1 MRAFDIRQY
10 ESLGSTSDEAFRL
23 AREGAAHATV
33 VTAREQTAG
42 RGRVG
47 RGWDSPVGNLYLSVL
62 LRLDL
67 APGRIAELS
76 FVAALAVA
84 EMVDA
89 FAAGRVS
96 LKWPNDVL
104 IDGAKVAGIL
114 VEQANGATVIGIGV
128 NVAHCPSGLA
138 YPVTSLVGASRAP
151 LPLTPSRKGR
161 GDSHSQSPLPLRE
174 GVGGGVADVPLVRT
188 TLLAA
193 LSRRL
198 DAWLADGFATIRTD
212 WLARAHPTGTPLRA
226 GALHGTFATIGPDG
240 TLLLDTP
247 TGRVRIVGG
256 EVQSR

>member
-47 RGWDSPVGNLYLSVL
+47 RSWDSPVGNLYLSVL

-151 LPLTPSRKGR
+151 LP
-161 GDSHSQSPLPLRE
+161 QESPLPLRE

-226 GALHGTFATIGPDG
+226 GSLDGTFATIGPDG

>member
-33 VTAREQTAG
+33 VTAGEQTAG

-47 RGWDSPVGNLYLSVL
+47 RSWDSPVGNLYLSVL

-84 EMVDA
+84 ETVDA
-89 FAAGRVS
+89 FVTGRAS

-114 VEQANGATVIGIGV
+114 VEQADGVAVIGIGV

-138 YPVTSLVGASRAP
+138 YPVTSLVASRAP
-151 LPLTPSRKGR
+151 L
-161 GDSHSQSPLPLRE
+161 
-174 GVGGGVADVPLVRT
+174 VDVPLVRA
-188 TLLAA
+188 TLLTA

-198 DAWLADGFATIRTD
+198 DAWRSHGFATIRAD
-212 WLARAHPTGTPLRA
+212 WLARAHPPGTPLRA
-226 GALHGTFATIGPDG
+226 GALEGTFATIDPGG
-240 TLLLDTP
+240 ALLLDTP
-247 TGRVRIVGG
+247 EGRVRIVGG

>member
-151 LPLTPSRKGR
+151 LP
-161 GDSHSQSPLPLRE
+161 QESPLPLRE